1 MDKTIFPNKKYWC
14 HLCKKDFIKENNMN
28 NEIECL
34 FCKGAFCEEIDN
46 NIDIS
51 HTNHPS
57 HFKPFD
63 CHTEPTTRNRN
74 VNHVHGF
81 FSRNFRP
88 RTTSNL
94 LDLIIEYLTAQHYED
109 NLEHI
114 INQIMMNDPNTYGNP
129 PASEKAV
136 NNLNK
141 FEINQQILDGLGI
154 ENTCAVCKDEFII
167 GNKCISMP
175 CNHSFHDECL
185 LPWLKERN
193 SCPIC
198 RFELPTDDEDFE
210 RKKNAQQHNTNNNN
224 NNSTS
229 NSRSLGTHTD
239 Q

>member
-1 MDKTIFPNKKYWC
+1 MEIAPHSLKKYWC
-14 HLCKKDFIKENNMN
+14 HICKKDFSSSPNSPNID
-28 NEIECL
+28 CP
-34 FCKGAFCEEIDN
+34 FCKGSFCEELETN
-46 NIDIS
+46 MDIS
-51 HTNHPS
+51 NTNHPF

-63 CHTEPTTRNRN
+63 YNEEAGSRPRNI
-74 VNHVHGF
+74 NHVNGF

-136 NNLNK
+136 NELNK
-141 FEINQQILDGLGI
+141 FEVSQQILDAFGI
-154 ENTCAVCKDEFII
+154 ENTCAVCKEEFVI
-167 GNKCISMP
+167 GNKCMSMP

-185 LPWLKERN
+185 MPWLKERN

-210 RKKNAQQHNTNNNN
+210 KKKRNVQSGNGNAER
-224 NNSTS
+224 